1 MQDQANKVKNSR
13 LISLLSAFDK
23 EEFKELKDF
32 VNSPFHN
39 KNTKAIQ
46 LLKVLERYFPDFNSS
61 NLTRETLHSRVFK
74 NQAFNDLNIR
84 RTMSQLYQVA
94 ENYIGWKQL
103 MSKPINLKVAQ
114 MKACRHKG
122 LQKHF
127 TKNSKDAGEML
138 KNEKFDLEYYYN
150 QYSIEQEREYF
161 EEQYGGRRSVTHL
174 QEVSDSLDIF
184 FMVNKLKQSCTTF
197 SYEQVFKHK
206 YDIHFTEEVLSLVH
220 NKGINTPL
228 VNLYRYGLLTM
239 TEPENEANYLHLKSL
254 LKEDLN
260 LNPREERNIHVLGQN
275 YCIRNVNKGKLEYFQ
290 ELFELYKLGLEKKV
304 VQSDLSQFPP
314 AFKNIVSTGLKVKEY
329 QWVEDFIYK
338 YSNLIDEENLA
349 DYKNFNLARLCFD
362 QQRFKETKQFLQG
375 VEFKDLFVTL
385 NARVLLI
392 KTYYELDQPD
402 LLEHQLKS
410 FDNFISRQKDL
421 SYHATIFK
429 NTVRYISRLVK
440 LDYNKRKDID
450 KLVERIKN
458 EKTLAER
465 DWLLSKLVS

>member
-1 MQDQANKVKNSR
+1 MQYQANKVKNSR
-13 LISLLSAFDK
+13 LITLLSSLDK
-23 EEFKELKDF
+23 EEFKELQDF

-46 LLKVLERYFPDFNSS
+46 LIGVLEKYYPDFNSPKLS
-61 NLTRETLHSRVFK
+61 RETLHAKIFK
-74 NQAFNDLNIR
+74 GQSFNDLDIR

-94 ENYIGWKQL
+94 ENYIGWKE
-103 MSKPINLKVAQ
+103 MIKKPVSLKVAQ
-114 MKACRHKG
+114 MRAYRQKG

-127 TKNSKDAGEML
+127 AKNSREASEIL
-138 KNEKFDLEYYYN
+138 ETEKYDLDFYYN
-150 QYSIEQEREYF
+150 QYCIEQEREYF
-161 EEQYGGRRSVTHL
+161 EEQYSGRRSVTHL

-184 FMVNKLKQSCTTF
+184 FMANKLKQSCTTF

-206 YDIHFTEEVLSLVH
+206 YDIYFTEEVLHLLNTKNV
-220 NKGINTPL
+220 KTPL

-239 TEPENEANYLHLKSL
+239 TEPENEANYLK
-254 LKEDLN
+254 LKELLSKDLN
-260 LNPREERNIHVLGQN
+260 LEPKEERNIHVLGQN
-275 YCIRNVNKGKLEYFQ
+275 YCIRNVNKGKAEYFN
-290 ELFELYKLGLEKKV
+290 ELFELYKLGLEKQV
-304 VQSDLSQFPP
+304 IQSDVSQFPP
-314 AFKNIVSTGLKVKEY
+314 AFKNIVSTGLRVKEY
-329 QWVEDFIYK
+329 KWVEDFIYK
-338 YSNLIDEENLA
+338 YSDLIAEDNIA
-349 DYKNFNLARLCFD
+349 DYKNFNLARLCFE

-392 KTYYELDQPD
+392 KTYYELDQLD

-410 FDNFISRQKDL
+410 FDHFISRQKDL

-450 KLVERIKN
+450 KLIVRIKG

-465 DWLLSKLVS
+465 DWLLSKLA